1 MMKLNIAICDDNKL
15 VLDNEKTLIEETLK
29 EMGIPYKMDKYQ
41 NPENLIKNAW
51 QYDLVFL
58 DVEMDEVN
66 GIVAAESIHNVN
78 KECLLFFVTNHE
90 VYMDYAMNEYAFRFW
105 VKPMSKEKLKYV
117 FVKNRVVIMKIKD
130 IINNK
135 KVTVSFEVFPPKQ
148 WDKIANTKKVVDE
161 MVKDKPAFMS
171 VTYGAA
177 GTTSGFTT
185 EIANAIK
192 QGGVEPLSHLTCL
205 TSTKE
210 KINSVLDEL
219 EANGIENV
227 LALRGDIPKDFE
239 MGENQYY
246 HNAFELV
253 SEIKARNKF
262 CIGAACYPETHPE
275 SKNRVEDIARLKEK
289 VDCGVD
295 FITTQMF
302 FDNEKFY
309 NFREMCAIKE
319 INVPIIAGIMPITN
333 ANQIKRSVELSNASL
348 PVKFSKIMERFGEN
362 PDAMKQ
368 AGIVYATEQIIDLMA
383 NGVNNIHI
391 YTMNKPDVAHQIM
404 EGLSAIINE

>member
-1 MMKLNIAICDDNKL
+1 
-15 VLDNEKTLIEETLK
+15 
-29 EMGIPYKMDKYQ
+29 
-41 NPENLIKNAW
+41 
-51 QYDLVFL
+51 
-58 DVEMDEVN
+58 
-66 GIVAAESIHNVN
+66 
-78 KECLLFFVTNHE
+78 
-90 VYMDYAMNEYAFRFW
+90 
-105 VKPMSKEKLKYV
+105 
-117 FVKNRVVIMKIKD
+117 MKIKD

-227 LALRGDIPKDFE
+227 LALRGDIPKDFF

-253 SEIKARNKF
+253 SEIKADRK
-262 CIGAACYPETHPE
+262 
-275 SKNRVEDIARLKEK
+275 
-289 VDCGVD
+289 
-295 FITTQMF
+295 
-302 FDNEKFY
+302 
-309 NFREMCAIKE
+309 
-319 INVPIIAGIMPITN
+319 
-333 ANQIKRSVELSNASL
+333 SV
-348 PVKFSKIMERFGEN
+348 V
-362 PDAMKQ
+362 
-368 AGIVYATEQIIDLMA
+368 
-383 NGVNNIHI
+383 
-391 YTMNKPDVAHQIM
+391 
-404 EGLSAIINE
+404 